1 MPSIGQRIQF
11 ALDRADVRQK
21 DLADKLGV
29 NPATVSGY
37 ISGKIEPS
45 VKVIQMVSKMTGVT
59 LEWLITGE
67 GPMHRTEAATG
78 TCATGHTYLSGQALT
93 DEHVD
98 KVVKEDL
105 VKYCAQFGVNKVV
118 ADLML
123 RETLSEIIQAGKLTE
138 GDQFGC
144 LGNFMNDAQRRL
156 AKWTGCKQP
165 VQDEDD
171 L

>member
-1 MPSIGQRIQF
+1 
-11 ALDRADVRQK
+11 
-21 DLADKLGV
+21 
-29 NPATVSGY
+29 
-37 ISGKIEPS
+37 
-45 VKVIQMVSKMTGVT
+45 MVSQYEKGVVAPRGDTLLKISQFGGVT

-67 GPMHRTEAATG
+67 GPMHRPEADTG
-78 TCATGHTYLSGQALT
+78 TCATDFTYPEGQALT
-93 DEHVD
+93 DEHME

-123 RETLSEIIQAGKLTE
+123 RETISEIIQAGKLSE

-156 AKWTGCKQP
+156 AKWTGRQEQP
-165 VQDEDD
+165 VQDEE
-171 L
+171 